1 MFAASI
7 FRYNAGA
14 AERLGGESF
23 QRENGYGFVRRE
35 PRIAGCITPWNF
47 PLLMTTFK
55 MAPLLASGSC
65 GLFKSPDLA
74 PLSSLKMAEIWTNLE
89 GSVPGVINM
98 LPGDGDAGQAIVDHP
113 KVGSIHFTGSTATG
127 QMIMSRAAGSVK
139 RTFLELGGKSPFIVF
154 DDANINKAATLGAVF
169 GSVNTGQF
177 CGQPSRFYIH
187 EKIHDEFVE
196 KMCAILQSQKYGR
209 WDEEGVWGGPVISPK
224 QADKIMSYIQSGI
237 DQGATLL
244 MGGKRI
250 DRPGNFIQPTVFTNC
265 TNDMKIVQE
274 EIFGPVLS
282 IMKFSDIDE
291 VIAKANDSRYGLT
304 GAVFSE
310 N

>member
-1 MFAASI
+1 MFAQAI

-14 AERLGGESF
+14 CERLGGDSF

-65 GLFKSPDLA
+65 GIFKTPDLT
-74 PLSSLKMAEIWTNLE
+74 PLSSLKMAEIWTNIE
-89 GSVPGVINM
+89 GTVPGVINM
-98 LPGDGDAGQAIVDHP
+98 LPGDGEAGEAIVDHP
-113 KVGSIHFTGSTATG
+113 KVGSIHFTGSTAIG
-127 QMIMSRAAGSVK
+127 QRIMQRAAPTVK
-139 RTFLELGGKSPFIVF
+139 RTFMELGGKCPFIVF
-154 DDANINKAATLGAVF
+154 DDANLIKAATLGAVF

-187 EKIHDEFVE
+187 EKVHDEFVE
-196 KMCAILQSQKYGR
+196 KMLAILESQKYGR

-224 QADKIMSYIQSGI
+224 QADKIMGYIQSGI
-237 DQGATLL
+237 DQGATLVT
-244 MGGKRI
+244 GGKRI

-265 TNDMKIVQE
+265 THDMKIV
-274 EIFGPVLS
+274 
-282 IMKFSDIDE
+282 
-291 VIAKANDSRYGLT
+291 
-304 GAVFSE
+304 
-310 N
+310 